1 MDQNVIV
8 SFEDFAFD
16 NSKANLSGSAFDA
29 VDDSPF
35 AVFRHGRSLGSFFA
49 LTHRA

>member
-8 SFEDFAFD
+8 SFEYFAID
-16 NSKANLSGSAFDA
+16 NSNANLSGSDFDA

-35 AVFRHGRSLGSFFA
+35 AVFRHGRSFGSFFA
-49 LTHRA
+49 LTNRA